1 MQDINVTCKKS
12 EMLHARNQECY
23 MQEETALLN
32 TRKHVTTTFV
42 KVSFKIVFIMVTS
55 TRVPIIN
62 TSDLFIVIW
71 KL

>member
-1 MQDINVTCKKS
+1 
-12 EMLHARNQECY
+12 

-42 KVSFKIVFIMVTS
+42 KVSFKIVFIMVIS

-62 TSDLFIVIW
+62 TSDLFIVI
-71 KL
+71 